1 MDRHRRGFT
10 LVELL
15 VVIAIIAILLG
26 LLLPAV
32 QKVRSAAA
40 RMQCQNNLKQI
51 ALAAHSYESPQ
62 GALPPGLTIFK
73 AGEKLPYIGWL
84 ARLLPYIEQ
93 NALWR
98 QSLEAYAERP
108 FTPFSLPHLGI
119 QTPIKIYSC
128 PADDRQG
135 SAHDTHQGYR
145 VAVSGY
151 LGVNGT
157 DYKAAN
163 GVLYAGSR
171 VRFTDITDGTSN
183 TLLAGERP
191 PSPDFW
197 YGWWYASGQ
206 VNGGGDTNLG
216 VRELKSPLGNYT
228 SDCPAGPYGYRDGK
242 PTQMCD
248 LFHFWSLHT
257 GGANFAFCDGSVRL
271 IRYSSADVLPA
282 LATRAGGEVTGI
294 PD

>member
-1 MDRHRRGFT
+1 MLRSNRGFS

-15 VVIAIIAILLG
+15 VAIAIIAILLG

-32 QKVRSAAA
+32 QKVRSTAA

-51 ALAAHSYESPQ
+51 ALAAHNYESPH
-62 GALPPGLTIFK
+62 GALPPGLTLPK
-73 AGEKLPYIGWL
+73 VGETLPYIGWL

-93 NALWR
+93 DALWR
-98 QSLEAYAERP
+98 QSLDAYAERP
-108 FTPFSLPHLGI
+108 NTPFTLPHFGI
-119 QTPIKIYSC
+119 MTPIKTFSC
-128 PADDRQG
+128 PADDRQ
-135 SAHDTHQGYR
+135 SVAHDTHQGLR
-145 VAVSGY
+145 VATASY

-157 DYKAAN
+157 NYKAMN
-163 GVLYAGSR
+163 GALYPGSR
-171 VRFTDITDGTSN
+171 VRLTDVADGTSN

-197 YGWWYASGQ
+197 YGWWYASGL

-216 VRELKSPLGNYT
+216 VNELSIPFGNYT
-228 SDCPAGPYGYRDGK
+228 SGCPSGPYGYRNGK
-242 PTQMCD
+242 PTEMCD

-257 GGANFAFCDGSVRL
+257 GGANFALCDGSVRFL
-271 IRYSSADVLPA
+271 RYDAAQVLPA
-282 LATRAGGEVTGI
+282 LATRAGGEVVAS

>member
-1 MDRHRRGFT
+1 MDRLRRGFT

-51 ALAAHSYESPQ
+51 ALAGHNYESAL
-62 GALPPGLTIFK
+62 GVLPPGLTLPK

-93 NALWR
+93 DALWR

-108 FTPFSLPHLGI
+108 FTPFSLPHFGI
-119 QTPIKIYSC
+119 LTPIKLYSC

-135 SAHDTHQGYR
+135 RVHDTHQGYR
-145 VAVSGY
+145 VATSGY
-151 LGVNGT
+151 LGVGGT

-163 GVLYAGSR
+163 GVLYGGSK
-171 VRFTDITDGTSN
+171 VRLTDIADGTSH

-206 VNGGGDTNLG
+206 VSGSGDTTLG
-216 VRELKSPLGNYT
+216 VRELNPPFGQYT
-228 SDCPAGPYGYRDGK
+228 SGCPAGPYVYKDGK
-242 PTQMCD
+242 PTEMCD

-257 GGANFAFCDGSVRL
+257 GGANFALCDGSVRL
-271 IRYSSADVLPA
+271 IRYSNADVLPS